1 MPSNLGA
8 YIANLTKAQNYRN
21 VLLIDAS
28 YAAILLQYNVI
39 AGTGVLF
46 TALAHGLSF
55 ITTDRGLFREVATN
69 KYEILQNQVAP
80 PVITILKLIP
90 Y

>member
-1 MPSNLGA
+1 MPSNLGRN
-8 YIANLTKAQNYRN
+8 IANLTKAQNYRN

-46 TALAHGLSF
+46 TALAHGLS
-55 ITTDRGLFREVATN
+55 L
-69 KYEILQNQVAP
+69 Y
-80 PVITILKLIP
+80 PVIAAYLERLLLTNTRYYKIRLRLM
-90 Y
+90 